1 MGDSGT
7 GGRVLA
13 RAPAP
18 GASGRGGLGDAERQV
33 DKRRY
38 VRENRLGLL
47 HQGQVMTMLIE
58 DVRRQT
64 ATPTAVEGHR
74 GVQRVLVA
82 FDGSAGAWAAL
93 AQGIEVAATNR
104 ALLTIAAVVEE
115 PSCFVGLGPAAAPV
129 TRESLRRDIEAAM
142 RRCLAAA
149 RDEVPATVSVTT
161 QLLHGKPARA
171 LAACAVAGRYDL
183 VVTGPRPACRWSRLL
198 RRSVTHALLSRC
210 DASVLAVRTA

>member
-18 GASGRGGLGDAERQV
+18 GGLRRGGLADAERQV

-47 HQGQVMTMLIE
+47 HQRQVMTMLIE
-58 DVRRQT
+58 DVRQT
-64 ATPTAVEGHR
+64 ATPTAVEGR
-74 GVQRVLVA
+74 SGVQRVLVA

-93 AQGIEVAATNR
+93 AQGIEVAVANR

-210 DASVLAVRTA
+210 DASVLAVRTG